1 MYNVRLI
8 RKTNALISQWEEYT
22 TGVFRNM
29 VKTISKANQSQGMLM
44 FTLTHSKQLF
54 AIGTLKVREIVPYQP
69 TTQIPYSHHHVIGA
83 VTIRNNTIPVIN
95 MPAAIGL
102 RPIQPEE
109 YASCYLIVTDC
120 LRTVVAFMIRSI
132 EKIIECDWKSI
143 ECSPKATGK
152 NVFVTGITR
161 FEEQIVQMLD
171 VELLLSK
178 IYPQYESNNIPM
190 LTDVEREK
198 LKALR
203 ILLVDDSSIARKQ
216 LSDALDSI
224 NIGYQIRNN
233 GVEALTLMREE
244 SERGQPIQLL
254 VSDIEMPGLDG
265 YELAFE
271 IQSDHNL
278 SKAYTILHTSLSS
291 EICVDR
297 ARQVGAH
304 EALEKFNAGDLVKAM
319 LRGSEQ
325 LENSHIVKNLELQ
338 V

>member
-1 MYNVRLI
+1 
-8 RKTNALISQWEEYT
+8 
-22 TGVFRNM
+22 M

-319 LRGSEQ
+319 LRGAEQ
-325 LENSHIVKNLELQ
+325 LENRHIVKNLELQ

>member
-1 MYNVRLI
+1 M
-8 RKTNALISQWEEYT
+8 A
-22 TGVFRNM
+22 
-29 VKTISKANQSQGMLM
+29 KTISKANQSQGMLM
-44 FTLTHSKQLF
+44 FTLTHSEQLF

-69 TTQIPYSHHHVIGA
+69 TTQIPYSHHHVIGT
-83 VTIRNNTIPVIN
+83 VTIRDKTIPVIN
-95 MPAAIGL
+95 MPAAIGF

-109 YASCYLIVTDC
+109 YDSCYLIVTDC
-120 LRTVVAFMIRSI
+120 LRTVVAFMVRSI
-132 EKIIECDWKSI
+132 EKIIECDWRSI
-143 ECSPKATGK
+143 EPSPQSAGS

-178 IYPQYESNNIPM
+178 IYPQYESTKIPM
-190 LTDVEREK
+190 LTDIERER
-198 LKALR
+198 LKALS

-216 LSDALDSI
+216 LADALDSI
-224 NIGYQIRNN
+224 NISYQIRNN
-233 GVEALTLMREE
+233 GIEALELMREE
-244 SERGQPIQLL
+244 AERGKPIQLL

-271 IQSDHNL
+271 TQSEQQL
-278 SKAYTILHTSLSS
+278 SNAYIILHTSLSS

-304 EALEKFNAGDLVKAM
+304 EALEKFNAGDLIKAM
-319 LRGSEQ
+319 LRGAAM
-325 LENSHIVKNLELQ
+325 LESGSTKERIEVA